1 MNAKEMCYFFI
12 AQTFVGFETAAVLG
26 KQRTVRAKVTGE
38 SLSQDKVG
46 KVRAASLWACT
57 VFKLERRRRRE
68 EKRGTFGR
76 DTGVTVRS
84 LAWDTVRKYFDPI
97 STSLACFLTILLFI
111 FSLFPNSKIGYS

>member
-1 MNAKEMCYFFI
+1 MNATKEMCYFFI
-12 AQTFVGFETAAVLG
+12 AQTFVGFKTAAVLG

-38 SLSQDKVG
+38 SLSQDKIG

-57 VFKLERRRRRE
+57 VFKLEQRRRRE

-97 STSLACFLTILLFI
+97 STSLACFLTILLFFF
-111 FSLFPNSKIGYS
+111 FSLP